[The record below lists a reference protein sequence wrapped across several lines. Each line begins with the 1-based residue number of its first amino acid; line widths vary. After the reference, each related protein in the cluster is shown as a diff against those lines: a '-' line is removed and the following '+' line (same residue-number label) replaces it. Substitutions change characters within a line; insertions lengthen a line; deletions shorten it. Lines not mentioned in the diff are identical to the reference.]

1 MSSRRVQDMSS
12 NRFQDVFSVTF
23 FVLQDVFKTFGKM
36 SSKHLQGV
44 LEEKKL
50 LRWICVEDQQMIVG
64 VTQRI
69 QYHWFFLFRKTSVIA
84 GYSVLPKE
92 TEWHKRATKFTVGD
106 RISFNKGFTENQ
118 LREIFT
124 INSVFKY

>member
-36 SSKHLQGV
+36 SSKHLQGA

-50 LRWICVEDQQMIVG
+50 LR
-64 VTQRI
+64 
-69 QYHWFFLFRKTSVIA
+69 
-84 GYSVLPKE
+84 
-92 TEWHKRATKFTVGD
+92 
-106 RISFNKGFTENQ
+106 
-118 LREIFT
+118 
-124 INSVFKY
+124 